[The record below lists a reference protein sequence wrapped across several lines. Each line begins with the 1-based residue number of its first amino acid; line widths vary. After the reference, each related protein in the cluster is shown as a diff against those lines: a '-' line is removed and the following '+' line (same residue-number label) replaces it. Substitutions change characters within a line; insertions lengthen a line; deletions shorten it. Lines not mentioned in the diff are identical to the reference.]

1 MKPTILAPDLTV
13 ITTHVNADF
22 DGMASMIAVSKLYP
36 EAVLVFSGSQEKLIR
51 DFFVQA
57 TSYIYDFKKLKDIDF
72 SRIKRIVL
80 VDTRQMSRIGKFSEL
95 LERDDIEVHIYDH
108 HPDSDDDIV
117 VFDGEKYVPREGLH
131 FRVGTVL
138 VKPLGSAT
146 AIIIELLRSNGIA
159 INPEEAT
166 IMALGLYEDTGSFTF
181 PSTRPEDLE
190 AAAYLLRA
198 GADLNM
204 VSDMV
209 SKNLSSEQISLL
221 YELIHSARIY
231 TIHGIDICV
240 ASVSLDHYVN
250 DFAVV
255 VHKFRDI
262 ENLKVV
268 FVLARMEDKVYM
280 VARSRIPEVN
290 VGEIAA
296 YFGGGGHA
304 SAASATI
311 RDKTLIE
318 VENRLWEVLRSHIK
332 PAPQA
337 KDLMT
342 SPPICVDARA
352 SVREAEELMLHYNI
366 NAVPVLQDGVLV
378 GILSRQTAEK
388 AVYHGFG
395 DAPVQTYMH
404 RDIAVVSPEQ
414 SILDIQKPLVEQH
427 QRILPVVE
435 DGRVVGVITRRDL
448 LKYLVEERSVEPT
461 TLNGVPVKEKRRQKN
476 IISMLRER
484 LPAYIVD
491 LLKQLGEV
499 GKELGYG
506 VYAVGGFVR
515 DILLRQHNLDID
527 IVVEGDGIAFAQAFA
542 SRHGLRMRAHRK
554 FNTAVLIFPDGL
566 KVDVAS
572 ARMEYYRYPAALP
585 VVEFSSLKMDLYRR
599 DFTINTLA
607 IDLHPERFGQLI
619 DYFGGQR
626 DIKEGVIRV
635 LHSLS
640 FVEDPTRI
648 LRAIRFEQRFGFQI
662 NRQTERLMRNAV
674 QLGLLERLG
683 GYRLFHELQHILM
696 EENPVGALRRMA
708 EFRIFSL
715 FSPNL
720 TWDVRKEQIFKSL
733 KDVISW
739 YELSFFN
746 EDLERWWVYF
756 LGLFYGLRREEI
768 EEVGKKLALTPKR
781 YERFVGAYG
790 RINEAI
796 RGLRIFRDPTP
807 SVVYRH
813 FQGCET
819 EELLLIMA
827 VADDEALKR
836 MVNQYLTQYRYE
848 KVILRGHDLKELG
861 IQPGPF
867 YKKIL
872 LELLYARLDGLVKTR
887 EDEITYIKRHYPQ
900 LFAVDAACRSLEPS
914 VESCEKISS
923 EVTPS
928 GCHYETRSAEESPKE
943 TPHFARGDKVDT
955 IREDNR

>member
-1 MKPTILAPDLTV
+1 MKPTTLAPDLTV

-22 DGMASMIAVSKLYP
+22 DGMASMIAVAKLYP
-36 EAVLVFSGSQEKLIR
+36 DAILVFSGSQEKLIR

-57 TSYIYDFKKLKDIDF
+57 TSYLYNFKKLKDVDF
-72 SRIKRIVL
+72 SRIRQLVL
-80 VDTRQMSRIGKFSEL
+80 VDTRQITRIGKFAEL
-95 LERDDIEVHIYDH
+95 LVRDDLQVHIYDH

-117 VFDGEKYVPREGLH
+117 VFDGEKYIPREGLR
-131 FRVGTVL
+131 FRAGTVII
-138 VKPLGSAT
+138 KQLGSTT
-146 AIIIELLRSNGIA
+146 AILTDLLRRNGVEPT
-159 INPEEAT
+159 PEEAT
-166 IMALGLYEDTGSFTF
+166 IMALGLYEDTGSFMF

-190 AAAYLLRA
+190 AAAYLLRS

-204 VSDMV
+204 VSDMI
-209 SKNLSSEQISLL
+209 SKDLSSEQVALL
-221 YELIHSARIY
+221 YELIQSARIY
-231 TIHGIDICV
+231 TIHGVDVCV
-240 ASVSLDHYVN
+240 AFVSLDRYVS

-268 FVLARMEDKVYM
+268 FALARMEDKVYM
-280 VARSRIPEVN
+280 VARSHVPEVN

-296 YFGGGGHA
+296 HFGGGGHA

-318 VENRLWEVLRSHIK
+318 VENRLWEILRSHIK

-342 SPPICVDARA
+342 SPPICVDAQA

-366 NAVPVLQDGVLV
+366 NAVPVLQNGVLV
-378 GILSRQTAEK
+378 GIISRQTAEK
-388 AVYHGFG
+388 ARYHGFG
-395 DAPVQTYMH
+395 DAPVHTYMH

-435 DGRVVGVITRRDL
+435 NERVVGVITRRDL
-448 LKYLVEERSVEPT
+448 LKYLVEERSNEPT
-461 TLNGVPVKEKRRQKN
+461 TLNGVPVKDRRRQKN
-476 IISMLRER
+476 IVPMLRER
-484 LPAYIVD
+484 LPEYIIE
-491 LLKQLGEV
+491 LLKQLGEI

-527 IVVEGDGIAFAQAFA
+527 IVVEGDGIAFAHTMA
-542 SRHGLRMRAHRK
+542 SRHNLRMRAHKK

-566 KVDVAS
+566 KIDVAS

-607 IDLHPERFGQLI
+607 IDLHPEHFGQLI

-626 DIKEGVIRV
+626 DIKDKIIRV

-648 LRAIRFEQRFGFQI
+648 LRAIRFEQRFEFQI

-674 QLGLLERLG
+674 QTGLLERLG

-696 EENPVGALRRMA
+696 EDNPIGALRRMS
-708 EFRIFSL
+708 EFRIFSI

-720 TWDVRKEQIFKSL
+720 TWDGKKEQFFRNIKS
-733 KDVISW
+733 VISW

-746 EDLERWWVYF
+746 GEIEKWWIYF
-756 LGLFYGLRREEI
+756 LGLFYGLKKEEI
-768 EEVGKKLALTPKR
+768 DEIGKKLALTPR
-781 YERFVGAYG
+781 RHERFTGAYR
-790 RINEAI
+790 RIGEAI
-796 RGLRIFRDPTP
+796 RGLRAFRDPVP
-807 SVVYRH
+807 SVVYRY
-813 FQGCET
+813 FQECET
-819 EELLLIMA
+819 EDLLIIMA
-827 VADDEALKR
+827 IAEDESFRR

-848 KVILRGHDLKELG
+848 KTILRGQDLKELG
-861 IQPGPF
+861 IPPGPF

-872 LELLYARLDGLVKTR
+872 VELLYARLDGLVETR
-887 EDEITYIKRHYPQ
+887 EDEISYIRRHYPQ
-900 LFAVDAACRSLEPS
+900 LFTKDTV
-914 VESCEKISS
+914 SS
-923 EVTPS
+923 SQPQ
-928 GCHYETRSAEESPKE
+928 A
-943 TPHFARGDKVDT
+943 DT
-955 IREDNR
+955 ASR